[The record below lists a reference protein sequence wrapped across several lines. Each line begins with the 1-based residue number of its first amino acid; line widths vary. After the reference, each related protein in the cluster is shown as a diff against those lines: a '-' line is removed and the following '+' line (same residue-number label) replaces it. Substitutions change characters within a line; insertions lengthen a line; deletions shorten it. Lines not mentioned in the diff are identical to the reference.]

1 MSNINIPI
9 LMYHSVESMPKSTV
23 MRSLHVPPRKF
34 KLQMWMLKKLGYKG
48 LSLNKLKP
56 YLDGEKRGKVVGITF
71 DDGYK
76 DHFDYVAPI
85 LEQKGIDAAF
95 FPVSD
100 CYENGSLL
108 DVNKIHYIIA
118 SVDNDES
125 LLTHLFAS
133 MKEEGLAKSDFDNLW
148 NSTNKSSRYDSEVVI
163 FFKRMLQKNLPLEMR
178 QKILTRMFNNLVGR
192 SQKEV
197 SKELYMSKDNLIS
210 LSKKGFHIGSHTSS
224 HIWLNSQTDLDQEKE
239 ITKSLDALRSIR
251 NNVSNWIM
259 CYPYG
264 GYNAATLSIL
274 EKMGCALALT
284 TTIGEA
290 DLSCQNKFELKRW
303 DTNDFP
309 H

>member
-1 MSNINIPI
+1 MI
-9 LMYHSVESMPKSTV
+9 LDIVMYHYVRPISESRYPKI
-23 MRSLHVPPRKF
+23 
-34 KLQMWMLKKLGYKG
+34 KG
-48 LSLNKLKP
+48 LELKSFQNQ
-56 YLDGEKRGKVVGITF
+56 LDFFLKEKNLVGTDDVINAVTRSIELPKDSVWLTF

-76 DHFDYVAPI
+76 DHLDYVVPI

-100 CYENGSLL
+100 TYENGSIL
-108 DVNKIHYIIA
+108 DVNTIHYILA

-125 LLTHLFAS
+125 LLTHLVAE
-133 MKEEGLAKSDFDNLW
+133 MEVEGLAKSDFDNLW
-148 NSTNKSSRYDSEVVI
+148 NSTDKSSRYDSEVVI
-163 FFKRMLQKNLPLEMR
+163 FFKRMLQRDLPLELR
-178 QKILTRMFNNLVGR
+178 QKILARMFENLVGR

-197 SKELYMSKDNLIS
+197 SEELYMSKDDLIS

-224 HIWLNSQTDLDQEKE
+224 HMWLNSLTTIEQEKE
-239 ITKSLDALRSIR
+239 IAKSLDALRSIR
-251 NNVSNWIM
+251 NKVSNWIM

-264 GYNAATLSIL
+264 GYNDTTLSIL

-284 TTIGEA
+284 TIVGAA

-309 H
+309 K

>member
-1 MSNINIPI
+1 MI
-9 LMYHSVESMPKSTV
+9 LDIVMYHYVRPISESRYPKI
-23 MRSLHVPPRKF
+23 
-34 KLQMWMLKKLGYKG
+34 KG
-48 LSLNKLKP
+48 LELKSFQNQ
-56 YLDGEKRGKVVGITF
+56 LDFFLKEKNLVGTDDVINAVTRSIELPKDSVWLTF

-76 DHFDYVAPI
+76 DHLDYVVPI

-100 CYENGSLL
+100 TYENGSIL
-108 DVNKIHYIIA
+108 DVNTIHYILA

-125 LLTHLFAS
+125 LLTHLVAE
-133 MKEEGLAKSDFDNLW
+133 MEVEGLAKSDFDNLW
-148 NSTNKSSRYDSEVVI
+148 NSTDKSSRHDSEVVI
-163 FFKRMLQKNLPLEMR
+163 FFKRMLQRDLPLELR
-178 QKILTRMFNNLVGR
+178 QKILARMFENLVGR

-197 SKELYMSKDNLIS
+197 SEELYMSKDDLIS

-224 HIWLNSQTDLDQEKE
+224 HMWLNSLTTIEQEKE
-239 ITKSLDALRSIR
+239 IAKSLDALRSIR
-251 NNVSNWIM
+251 NKVSNWIM

-264 GYNAATLSIL
+264 GYNDTTLSIL

-284 TTIGEA
+284 TIVGAA

-309 H
+309 K

>member
-1 MSNINIPI
+1 MTLDIV
-9 LMYHSVESMPKSTV
+9 MYHYVRPISESRYPKI
-23 MRSLHVPPRKF
+23 
-34 KLQMWMLKKLGYKG
+34 KG
-48 LSLNKLKP
+48 LELKSFQNQ
-56 YLDGEKRGKVVGITF
+56 LDFFLKEKNLVSTDDVINAVTRSIELPKNAIWLTF

>member
-1 MSNINIPI
+1 MTLDIV
-9 LMYHSVESMPKSTV
+9 MYHYVRPISESRYPKI
-23 MRSLHVPPRKF
+23 
-34 KLQMWMLKKLGYKG
+34 KG
-48 LSLNKLKP
+48 LELKSFQNQ
-56 YLDGEKRGKVVGITF
+56 LDFFLKEKNLVSTDDVINAVTRSIELPKNAIWLTF

-133 MKEEGLAKSDFDNLW
+133 MKDEGLAKSDFDNLW

>member
-1 MSNINIPI
+1 MTLDIV
-9 LMYHSVESMPKSTV
+9 MYHYVRPISESRYPKI
-23 MRSLHVPPRKF
+23 
-34 KLQMWMLKKLGYKG
+34 KG
-48 LSLNKLKP
+48 LELKSFQNQ
-56 YLDGEKRGKVVGITF
+56 LDFFLKEKNLVSTDDVINAVTRSIELPKNAIWLTF

-133 MKEEGLAKSDFDNLW
+133 MKDEGLAKSDFDNLW

-290 DLSCQNKFELKRW
+290 DLSCQNIFELKRW

>member
-1 MSNINIPI
+1 MI
-9 LMYHSVESMPKSTV
+9 LDIVMYHYVRPISESRYPKI
-23 MRSLHVPPRKF
+23 
-34 KLQMWMLKKLGYKG
+34 KG
-48 LSLNKLKP
+48 LELKSFQNQ
-56 YLDGEKRGKVVGITF
+56 LDFFLKEKNLVGTDDVINAVTRSIELPKDSVWLTF

-76 DHFDYVAPI
+76 DHLDYVVPI

-100 CYENGSLL
+100 TYENGSIL
-108 DVNKIHYIIA
+108 DVNTIHYILA

-125 LLTHLFAS
+125 LLTHLVAE
-133 MKEEGLAKSDFDNLW
+133 MEVEGLAKSDFDNLW
-148 NSTNKSSRYDSEVVI
+148 NSTDKSSRYDSEVVI
-163 FFKRMLQKNLPLEMR
+163 FFKRMLQRDLPLELR
-178 QKILTRMFNNLVGR
+178 QKILARMFENLVGR

-197 SKELYMSKDNLIS
+197 SEELYMSKDDLIS

-224 HIWLNSQTDLDQEKE
+224 HMWLNSLTTIEQEKE
-239 ITKSLDALRSIR
+239 IAKSLDALRSIR
-251 NNVSNWIM
+251 NEVSNWIM

-264 GYNAATLSIL
+264 GYNDTTLSIL

-284 TTIGEA
+284 TIVGAA

-309 H
+309 K